1 MRSPPTLSDLPG
13 PSDLP
18 NLSDPP
24 SLSDLIVHNSD
35 FGLLV
40 IDRDERVVVWN
51 RWLAVHSGIEE
62 SAALGQPLKALW
74 PTLAN
79 TRVRQAIDDALHHG
93 RAGFISHAFNPMPF
107 PLRALAGD
115 GFGDP
120 IDQLVLVRALDLAD
134 GQRHCLVQI
143 ENISSAV
150 RRERHLRGQIREL
163 QETKA
168 RLEQQ
173 GRDLEEMT
181 LRLRSARDE
190 AERANRAKSEFLAN
204 MSHELRTP
212 LNAIIG
218 FSEML
223 ESGYGGIL
231 SERQASY
238 TKDIHDSGQHLLQ
251 IINNVLDMS
260 KVEAGQY
267 QLFETAV
274 DLRDVARAAISIV
287 GSRARERGLLLE
299 LVTEPTLPVVMA
311 DERTLRQVLL
321 NLLSNAVKFTHGG
334 GTVVVSGGIQSDG
347 TAKICV
353 RDTGIGIAPE
363 ALELVMEPFRQANGS
378 FSREYEGTG
387 LGLTISKNFIELHGG
402 RLTIESTLGAG
413 TTVTVVLP
421 SFRVLRPA

>member
-1 MRSPPTLSDLPG
+1 MPSPAAPCCPPDLS
-13 PSDLP
+13 S
-18 NLSDPP
+18 
-24 SLSDLIVHNSD
+24 LIVHNSD

-40 IDRDERVVVWN
+40 LDRDEKVVVWN
-51 RWLAVHSGIEE
+51 RWLAVHSGIDETV
-62 SAALGQPLKALW
+62 AQGQALTALW
-74 PTLAN
+74 PALAN
-79 TRVRQAIDDALHHG
+79 TRVAHAVAEALHHG

-120 IDQLVLVRALDLAD
+120 IDQLVLVRALDSAD
-134 GQRHCLVQI
+134 GQRLCLVQI

-150 RRERHLRGQIREL
+150 RREKHLRGQIREL

-173 GRDLEEMT
+173 GRDMEEMT
-181 LRLRSARDE
+181 RRLRSARDE

-223 ESGYGGIL
+223 ESGYGGTL

-267 QLFETAV
+267 QLYETAV
-274 DLRDVARAAISIV
+274 DLRDVARASIAILS
-287 GSRARERGLLLE
+287 GRAREQGLTLE
-299 LVTEPTLPVVMA
+299 LAIDSTLPCVMA

-321 NLLSNAVKFTHGG
+321 NLLSNAVKFTRGG
-334 GTVVVSGGIQSDG
+334 GRVTVTGGVQQDG
-347 TAKICV
+347 DLAIHV
-353 RDTGIGIAPE
+353 GDTGIGIAPE
-363 ALELVMEPFRQANGS
+363 ALDFVMEPFRQANGS

-402 RLTIESTLGAG
+402 KRAIESEVGVG
-413 TTVTVVLP
+413 TTVSVILP
-421 SFRVLRPA
+421 AFRVLHPA

>member
-1 MRSPPTLSDLPG
+1 MSSPAAPCCSPDLSG
-13 PSDLP
+13 
-18 NLSDPP
+18 
-24 SLSDLIVHNSD
+24 LIVHNSD

-40 IDRDERVVVWN
+40 LDRDEKVVVWN
-51 RWLAVHSGIEE
+51 RWLAVHSGIDE
-62 SAALGQPLKALW
+62 AAAQGRALTALW
-74 PTLAN
+74 PGLAN
-79 TRVRQAIDDALHHG
+79 TRVAHAVAEALYHG

-120 IDQLVLVRALDLAD
+120 IDQLVLVRALDSAD
-134 GQRHCLVQI
+134 GQRLCLVQI

-150 RRERHLRGQIREL
+150 RREKHLRGQIREL

-173 GRDLEEMT
+173 GRDMEEMT
-181 LRLRSARDE
+181 RRLRSARDE

-223 ESGYGGIL
+223 ESGYGGAL

-267 QLFETAV
+267 QLYETAV
-274 DLRDVARAAISIV
+274 DLRDVTRASIAILS
-287 GSRARERGLLLE
+287 GRAREQGLSLE
-299 LVTEPTLPVVMA
+299 LAIDPTLPCVMA

-321 NLLSNAVKFTHGG
+321 NLLSNAVKFTPHGG
-334 GTVVVSGGIQSDG
+334 RVTVTGSVQPSGDLALHVQ
-347 TAKICV
+347 
-353 RDTGIGIAPE
+353 DTGIGIAAE
-363 ALELVMEPFRQANGS
+363 ALDLVMEPFRQANGS

-387 LGLTISKNFIELHGG
+387 LGLTISKNFVELHGG
-402 RLTIESTLGAG
+402 KLAIESEVGVG
-413 TTVTVVLP
+413 TTVSVILP
-421 SFRVLRPA
+421 AFRVMHPA

>member
-1 MRSPPTLSDLPG
+1 MSSPAAPSGLPDLSG
-13 PSDLP
+13 
-18 NLSDPP
+18 
-24 SLSDLIVHNSD
+24 LIVHSSD

-40 IDRDERVVVWN
+40 LDRNERVVVWN
-51 RWLAVHSGIEE
+51 RWLAVHSGIDE
-62 SAALGQPLKALW
+62 STAQGQALTALW
-74 PTLAN
+74 PGLAN
-79 TRVRQAIDDALHHG
+79 TRVAHAIAEALHHG

-107 PLRALAGD
+107 PLRAIAGD

-120 IDQLVLVRALDLAD
+120 IDQLVLVRALDSAD
-134 GQRHCLVQI
+134 GQRLCLVQI

-150 RRERHLRGQIREL
+150 RREKHLRGQIREL

-173 GRDLEEMT
+173 GRDMEEMT
-181 LRLRSARDE
+181 RRLRSARDE

-223 ESGYGGIL
+223 ESGYGGAL

-267 QLFETAV
+267 QLYETAV
-274 DLRDVARAAISIV
+274 DLRDVARASISILS
-287 GSRARERGLLLE
+287 GRAREQGLSLE
-299 LVTEPTLPVVMA
+299 LAIDPTLPCVMA

-321 NLLSNAVKFTHGG
+321 NLLSNAVKFTPNGG
-334 GTVVVSGGIQSDG
+334 RVTVTGSVQPSGDLAIHVQ
-347 TAKICV
+347 
-353 RDTGIGIAPE
+353 DTGIGIAAE
-363 ALELVMEPFRQANGS
+363 ALDLVMEPFRQANGS

-387 LGLTISKNFIELHGG
+387 LGLTISKNFVELHGG
-402 RLTIESTLGAG
+402 KLAIESEVGVG
-413 TTVTVVLP
+413 TTVSVILP
-421 SFRVLRPA
+421 AFRVMHPA

>member
-1 MRSPPTLSDLPG
+1 MSSPAAPCCPPDLS
-13 PSDLP
+13 S
-18 NLSDPP
+18 
-24 SLSDLIVHNSD
+24 LIVHNSD

-40 IDRDERVVVWN
+40 LDRDEKVVVWN
-51 RWLAVHSGIEE
+51 RWLAVHSGIDET
-62 SAALGQPLKALW
+62 AAQGQALTALW
-74 PTLAN
+74 PGLAN
-79 TRVRQAIDDALHHG
+79 TRVAHAVAEALHHG

-120 IDQLVLVRALDLAD
+120 IDQLVLVRALDSAD
-134 GQRHCLVQI
+134 GQRLCLVQI

-173 GRDLEEMT
+173 GRDMEEMT

-223 ESGYGGIL
+223 ESGYGGAL

-267 QLFETAV
+267 QLYETAV
-274 DLRDVARAAISIV
+274 DLRDVARASIAILS
-287 GSRARERGLLLE
+287 GRAREQGLSLE
-299 LVTEPTLPVVMA
+299 LAIDPTLPCVMA

-321 NLLSNAVKFTHGG
+321 NLLSNAVKFTPHGG
-334 GTVVVSGGIQSDG
+334 RVTVTGSVQPNGDLALHVQ
-347 TAKICV
+347 
-353 RDTGIGIAPE
+353 DTGIGIAAE
-363 ALELVMEPFRQANGS
+363 ALDLVMEPFRQANGS

-387 LGLTISKNFIELHGG
+387 LGLTISKNFVELHGG
-402 RLTIESTLGAG
+402 RLAIESEVGVG
-413 TTVTVVLP
+413 TMVSVILP
-421 SFRVLRPA
+421 AFRVMHPA

>member
-1 MRSPPTLSDLPG
+1 MSIPPGLSDQ
-13 PSDLP
+13 
-18 NLSDPP
+18 
-24 SLSDLIVHNSD
+24 IVHNSD
-35 FGLLV
+35 IGLLV

-51 RWLAVHSGIEE
+51 RWLAVHSGIPEVM
-62 SAALGQPLKALW
+62 ALGAPLTGLW
-74 PTLAN
+74 PTIAN
-79 TRVRQAIDDALHHG
+79 SRAHQAIREALEHG

-107 PLRALAGD
+107 PLHGLAGD
-115 GFGDP
+115 RFGDP
-120 IDQLVLVRALDLAD
+120 IDQLVLVRALDSEH
-134 GQRHCLVQI
+134 GERRCLIQI

-150 RRERHLRGQIREL
+150 RREKHLRAQIREL

-173 GRDLEEMT
+173 GRDLEEMAR
-181 LRLRSARDE
+181 RLRSARDD
-190 AERANRAKSEFLAN
+190 AERANRAKTEFLAN

-223 ESGYGGIL
+223 ESGYGGTL

-238 TKDIHDSGQHLLQ
+238 TRDIHESGQHLLQ

-274 DLRDVARAAISIV
+274 DIGDVARTALSIV
-287 GSRARERGLLLE
+287 GGQARDRGLSLE
-299 LVTEPTLPVVMA
+299 TRLAADLPVVMA

-321 NLLSNAVKFTHGG
+321 NLLSNAVKFTHPGG
-334 GTVVVSGGIQSDG
+334 RITLSGGMNAEGDIEVHVG
-347 TAKICV
+347 
-353 RDTGIGIAPE
+353 DTGIGIPPE
-363 ALELVMEPFRQANGS
+363 ALDLVMEPFQQANGS

-402 RLTIESTLGAG
+402 RLTIASEVGVG
-413 TTVTVVLP
+413 TVVTVLLP
-421 SFRVLRPA
+421 KFRVLSDTGE

>member
-1 MRSPPTLSDLPG
+1 MSTPPNSSISPG
-13 PSDLP
+13 
-18 NLSDPP
+18 
-24 SLSDLIVHNSD
+24 LSDLIVHNSD

-40 IDRDERVVVWN
+40 LDRDERVVVWN

-62 SAALGQPLKALW
+62 TAALGQSLTALW

-79 TRVRQAIDDALHHG
+79 TRVAQAINEALRHG

-107 PLRALAGD
+107 PLRSLAGD
-115 GFGDP
+115 GFGDA
-120 IDQLVLVRALDLAD
+120 IDQLVLVRALDSAD
-134 GQRHCLVQI
+134 GQRLCLVQI

-181 LRLRSARDE
+181 RRLRSARDE

-223 ESGYGGIL
+223 ESGYGGTL

-267 QLFETAV
+267 QLYETAV
-274 DLRDVARAAISIV
+274 DLRDVARASIAIL
-287 GSRARERGLLLE
+287 GGRAREQGLSLE
-299 LVTEPTLPVVMA
+299 LAIDGTLPCVMA

-321 NLLSNAVKFTHGG
+321 NLLSNAVKFTHSG
-334 GTVVVSGGIQSDG
+334 GTVKVWGGVQLDGDIALHVS
-347 TAKICV
+347 
-353 RDTGIGIAPE
+353 DTGIGIAPE
-363 ALELVMEPFRQANGS
+363 SLELVMEPFRQANGS

-402 RLTIESTLGAG
+402 KLTIESEVGVG
-413 TTVTVVLP
+413 TTVSVVLP
-421 SFRVLRPA
+421 AFRVMRPV

>member
-1 MRSPPTLSDLPG
+1 MSIPPG
-13 PSDLP
+13 
-18 NLSDPP
+18 
-24 SLSDLIVHNSD
+24 LSDLIVHNSD
-35 FGLLV
+35 IGLLV

-51 RWLAVHSGIEE
+51 RWLAVHSGIPE
-62 SAALGQPLKALW
+62 ATALGAKLTGLW
-74 PTLAN
+74 PTIAKS
-79 TRVRQAIDDALHHG
+79 RAHQAIREALEHG

-107 PLRALAGD
+107 PLHGLAGD
-115 GFGDP
+115 RFGDP
-120 IDQLVLVRALDLAD
+120 IDQLVLVRALDSE
-134 GQRHCLVQI
+134 GGERRCLIQI

-150 RRERHLRGQIREL
+150 RREKHLRAQIREL

-173 GRDLEEMT
+173 GRDLEEMAR
-181 LRLRSARDE
+181 RLRSARDD
-190 AERANRAKSEFLAN
+190 AERANRAKTEFLAN

-223 ESGYGGIL
+223 ESGYGGSL

-238 TKDIHDSGQHLLQ
+238 TRDIHESGQHLLQ

-274 DLRDVARAAISIV
+274 DIGDVTRTALSIV
-287 GSRARERGLLLE
+287 GGQARDRGLSLE
-299 LVTEPTLPVVMA
+299 MRLAADLPMVMA

-321 NLLSNAVKFTHGG
+321 NLLSNAVKFTHPGG
-334 GTVVVSGGIQSDG
+334 RITLSGGMNAEGDVEVHVG
-347 TAKICV
+347 
-353 RDTGIGIAPE
+353 DTGIGIPPE
-363 ALELVMEPFRQANGS
+363 ALEMVMEPFQQANGS

-402 RLTIESTLGAG
+402 RLTIASEVGVG
-413 TTVTVVLP
+413 TVVTVLLP
-421 SFRVLRPA
+421 KFRVLSDAGE

>member
-1 MRSPPTLSDLPG
+1 MSFPSTLYGHPDLSG
-13 PSDLP
+13 
-18 NLSDPP
+18 
-24 SLSDLIVHNSD
+24 LIVHNSD

-40 IDRDERVVVWN
+40 LDREEKVVVWN
-51 RWLAVHSGIEE
+51 RWLAVHSGIGEE
-62 SAALGQPLKALW
+62 EAHGRKLTSLW
-74 PTLAN
+74 PTLTN
-79 TRVRQAIDDALHHG
+79 TRVAHAITEALCHG
-93 RAGFISHAFNPMPF
+93 RAGFISHAFNLMPF

-120 IDQLVLVRALDLAD
+120 IDQLVLVRALDSAD
-134 GQRHCLVQI
+134 GRRLCLVQI

-150 RRERHLRGQIREL
+150 RREKHLRGQIREL

-173 GRDLEEMT
+173 GRDMEEMT
-181 LRLRSARDE
+181 RRLRSARDE

-223 ESGYGGIL
+223 ESGYGGTL

-267 QLFETAV
+267 QLYETAV
-274 DLRDVARAAISIV
+274 DLRDVARASIAILS
-287 GSRARERGLLLE
+287 GRAREQGLTLE
-299 LVTEPTLPVVMA
+299 LAIDSTLPCVMA

-321 NLLSNAVKFTHGG
+321 NLLSNAVKFTRGG
-334 GTVVVSGGIQSDG
+334 GTVTVTGGVQQDG
-347 TAKICV
+347 DLVINV
-353 RDTGIGIAPE
+353 GDTGIGIAPE
-363 ALELVMEPFRQANGS
+363 ALDLVMEPFRQANGS

-402 RLTIESTLGAG
+402 KLAIESEVGVG
-413 TTVTVVLP
+413 TTVSVILP
-421 SFRVLRPA
+421 AFRVLHPA

>member
-1 MRSPPTLSDLPG
+1 MSSPAAPSGIPDLSG
-13 PSDLP
+13 
-18 NLSDPP
+18 
-24 SLSDLIVHNSD
+24 LIVQSSD

-40 IDRDERVVVWN
+40 LDRDENVVVWN
-51 RWLAVHSGIEE
+51 RWLAVHSGIDET
-62 SAALGQPLKALW
+62 AAQGQPLTALW
-74 PTLAN
+74 PALTN
-79 TRVRQAIDDALHHG
+79 TRVAHAIAEALHHG

-120 IDQLVLVRALDLAD
+120 IDQLVLVRALDSAD
-134 GQRHCLVQI
+134 GQRLCLVQI

-173 GRDLEEMT
+173 GRDMEEMT
-181 LRLRSARDE
+181 RRLRSARDE

-223 ESGYGGIL
+223 ESGYGGAL

-267 QLFETAV
+267 QLYEAAV
-274 DLRDVARAAISIV
+274 DLRDVARASIAILS
-287 GSRARERGLLLE
+287 GRAREQGLSLE
-299 LVTEPTLPVVMA
+299 LAIDPALPCVMA

-321 NLLSNAVKFTHGG
+321 NLLSNAVKFTPHGG
-334 GTVVVSGGIQSDG
+334 RVTVTGS
-347 TAKICV
+347 V
-353 RDTGIGIAPE
+353 RPNGDLALHVQDTGIGIAAE
-363 ALELVMEPFRQANGS
+363 ALDLVMEPFRQANGS

-387 LGLTISKNFIELHGG
+387 LGLTISKNFVELHGG
-402 RLTIESTLGAG
+402 KLAIESEVGAG
-413 TTVTVVLP
+413 TTVSVILP
-421 SFRVLRPA
+421 AFRVMHPA

>member
-1 MRSPPTLSDLPG
+1 MPSPAAPCCPPDLS
-13 PSDLP
+13 S
-18 NLSDPP
+18 
-24 SLSDLIVHNSD
+24 LIVHNSD

-40 IDRDERVVVWN
+40 LDRDEKVVVWN
-51 RWLAVHSGIEE
+51 RWLAVHSGIDET
-62 SAALGQPLKALW
+62 AAQGQALTALW
-74 PTLAN
+74 PALAN
-79 TRVRQAIDDALHHG
+79 TRVAHAVAEALHHG

-120 IDQLVLVRALDLAD
+120 IDQLVLVRALDSAD
-134 GQRHCLVQI
+134 GQRLCLVQI

-150 RRERHLRGQIREL
+150 RREKHLRGQIREL

-173 GRDLEEMT
+173 GRDMEEMT
-181 LRLRSARDE
+181 RRLRSARDE

-223 ESGYGGIL
+223 ESGYGGAL

-267 QLFETAV
+267 QLYETAV
-274 DLRDVARAAISIV
+274 DLRDVTRASIAILS
-287 GSRARERGLLLE
+287 GRAREQGLSLE
-299 LVTEPTLPVVMA
+299 LAIDPTLPCVMA

-321 NLLSNAVKFTHGG
+321 NLLSNAVKFTPHGG
-334 GTVVVSGGIQSDG
+334 RITVTGSVQPNGDLALHVQ
-347 TAKICV
+347 
-353 RDTGIGIAPE
+353 DTGIGIAAE
-363 ALELVMEPFRQANGS
+363 ALDLVMEPFRQANGS

-387 LGLTISKNFIELHGG
+387 LGLTISKNFVELHGG
-402 RLTIESTLGAG
+402 RLAIESEVGVG
-413 TTVTVVLP
+413 TTVSVILP
-421 SFRVLRPA
+421 TFRVMHPA

>member
-1 MRSPPTLSDLPG
+1 MSIPPG
-13 PSDLP
+13 
-18 NLSDPP
+18 
-24 SLSDLIVHNSD
+24 LSDLIVHNSD
-35 FGLLV
+35 IGLLV

-51 RWLAVHSGIEE
+51 RWLAVHSGIAE
-62 SAALGQPLKALW
+62 ATALGAPLTGLW
-74 PTLAN
+74 PVIAGS
-79 TRVRQAIDDALHHG
+79 RAHMAIREALEHG

-107 PLRALAGD
+107 PLHGLAGD
-115 GFGDP
+115 RFGDP
-120 IDQLVLVRALDLAD
+120 IDQLVLVRALDSED
-134 GQRHCLVQI
+134 GERRCLIQI

-150 RRERHLRGQIREL
+150 RREKHLRGQIREL
-163 QETKA
+163 QETKT

-173 GRDLEEMT
+173 GRDLEEMAR
-181 LRLRSARDE
+181 RLRTARDE

-223 ESGYGGIL
+223 ESGYGGSL

-238 TKDIHDSGQHLLQ
+238 TRDIHESGQHLLQ

-274 DLRDVARAAISIV
+274 DIREVARTALSIV
-287 GSRARERGLLLE
+287 GGQARDRGLSLE
-299 LVTEPTLPVVMA
+299 MDMAADLPMVMA

-321 NLLSNAVKFTHGG
+321 NLLSNAVKFTHSGG
-334 GTVVVSGGIQSDG
+334 RITLAGTV
-347 TAKICV
+347 TANGDV
-353 RDTGIGIAPE
+353 EVHVGDTGIGIPPE
-363 ALELVMEPFRQANGS
+363 SLDLVMEPFQQANGS

-402 RLTIESTLGAG
+402 RLSIASEVGVG
-413 TTVTVVLP
+413 TSVTVLLP
-421 SFRVLRPA
+421 KFRVLSDAGE

>member
-1 MRSPPTLSDLPG
+1 MSSPATPSGLPDLSG
-13 PSDLP
+13 
-18 NLSDPP
+18 
-24 SLSDLIVHNSD
+24 LIVHSSD

-40 IDRDERVVVWN
+40 LDRNEKVVVWN
-51 RWLAVHSGIEE
+51 RWLAVHSGIDE
-62 SAALGQPLKALW
+62 SAAQGQALTALW
-74 PTLAN
+74 PGLAN
-79 TRVRQAIDDALHHG
+79 TRVAHAIAEALHHG

-120 IDQLVLVRALDLAD
+120 IDQLVLVRALDSAD
-134 GQRHCLVQI
+134 GRRLCLVQI

-173 GRDLEEMT
+173 GRDMEEMT
-181 LRLRSARDE
+181 RRLRSARDE

-223 ESGYGGIL
+223 ESGYGGAL

-267 QLFETAV
+267 QLYETAV
-274 DLRDVARAAISIV
+274 DLRDVARASISILS
-287 GSRARERGLLLE
+287 GRAREQGLSLE
-299 LVTEPTLPVVMA
+299 LAINSKLPCVMA

-321 NLLSNAVKFTHGG
+321 NLLSNAVKFTPHGG
-334 GTVVVSGGIQSDG
+334 RVTVTGSIQPNGDL
-347 TAKICV
+347 AIHV
-353 RDTGIGIAPE
+353 QDTGIGIAAE
-363 ALELVMEPFRQANGS
+363 ALDLVMEPFRQANGS

-387 LGLTISKNFIELHGG
+387 LGLTISKNFVELHGG
-402 RLTIESTLGAG
+402 KLAIESEVGVG
-413 TTVTVVLP
+413 TTVSVILP
-421 SFRVLRPA
+421 ALRVMHPA

>member
-1 MRSPPTLSDLPG
+1 MSSIPTHSGPPG
-13 PSDLP
+13 
-18 NLSDPP
+18 
-24 SLSDLIVHNSD
+24 LSDLIVHNSD

-40 IDRDERVVVWN
+40 LDRDEKVVVWN

-62 SAALGQPLKALW
+62 RAAIDRPLTELW
-74 PTLAN
+74 PALAK
-79 TRVRQAIDDALHHG
+79 TRVRLAIKEALQHG

-107 PLRALAGD
+107 PLRLLAGD
-115 GFGDP
+115 GFGEP
-120 IDQLVLVRALDLAD
+120 IDQLVLVRALDSVN
-134 GQRHCLVQI
+134 GERHCLVQI

-181 LRLRSARDE
+181 RRLRSARDE

-223 ESGYGGIL
+223 ESGYGGTL

-267 QLFETAV
+267 QLYETAV
-274 DLRDVARAAISIV
+274 DLRDVARSSIAIV
-287 GSRARERGLLLE
+287 AGRAREQGLSLE
-299 LVTEPTLPVVMA
+299 LEIDGSLPCVMA

-321 NLLSNAVKFTHGG
+321 NLLSNAVKFTHNG
-334 GTVVVSGGIQSDG
+334 GTVTVKGGVQPDGDLAVDVS
-347 TAKICV
+347 
-353 RDTGIGIAPE
+353 DTGIGIAPE

-402 RLTIESTLGAG
+402 KLTIESEVGVG
-413 TTVTVVLP
+413 TTVSVVLP
-421 SFRVLRPA
+421 AFRVLRPV

>member
-1 MRSPPTLSDLPG
+1 MSSPAAPSGLPDLSG
-13 PSDLP
+13 
-18 NLSDPP
+18 
-24 SLSDLIVHNSD
+24 LIVHSSD

-40 IDRDERVVVWN
+40 LDRDEKVVVWN
-51 RWLAVHSGIEE
+51 RWLAVHSGIDET
-62 SAALGQPLKALW
+62 AAQGKVLTALW
-74 PTLAN
+74 PGLTN
-79 TRVRQAIDDALHHG
+79 TRVAHAIAEALHHG

-120 IDQLVLVRALDLAD
+120 IDQLVLVRALDSAD
-134 GQRHCLVQI
+134 GRRLCLVQI

-173 GRDLEEMT
+173 GRDMEEMT
-181 LRLRSARDE
+181 RRLRSARDE

-223 ESGYGGIL
+223 ESGYGGAL

-267 QLFETAV
+267 QLYETAV
-274 DLRDVARAAISIV
+274 DLRDVARASIAILS
-287 GSRARERGLLLE
+287 GRAREQGLSLE
-299 LVTEPTLPVVMA
+299 LAIDPKLPCVMA

-321 NLLSNAVKFTHGG
+321 NLLSNAVKFTPHGG
-334 GTVVVSGGIQSDG
+334 RVTVTGSVQPNGDLALHVQ
-347 TAKICV
+347 
-353 RDTGIGIAPE
+353 DTGIGIAAE
-363 ALELVMEPFRQANGS
+363 ALDLVMEPFRQANGS

-387 LGLTISKNFIELHGG
+387 LGLTISKNFVELHGG
-402 RLTIESTLGAG
+402 KLAIESEVGAG
-413 TTVTVVLP
+413 TTVSVILP
-421 SFRVLRPA
+421 AFRVMHPA

>member
-1 MRSPPTLSDLPG
+1 MSSPAAPSGLPDLSG
-13 PSDLP
+13 
-18 NLSDPP
+18 
-24 SLSDLIVHNSD
+24 LIVHSSD

-40 IDRDERVVVWN
+40 LDRNERVVVWN
-51 RWLAVHSGIEE
+51 RWLAVHSGIDE
-62 SAALGQPLKALW
+62 STAQGQALTALW
-74 PTLAN
+74 PGLAN
-79 TRVRQAIDDALHHG
+79 TRVAHAIAEALHHG

-107 PLRALAGD
+107 PLRAIAGD

-120 IDQLVLVRALDLAD
+120 IDQLVLVRALDSAD
-134 GQRHCLVQI
+134 GQRLCLVQI

-150 RRERHLRGQIREL
+150 RREKHLRGQIREL

-173 GRDLEEMT
+173 GRDMEEMT
-181 LRLRSARDE
+181 RRLRSARDE

-223 ESGYGGIL
+223 ESGYGGAL

-267 QLFETAV
+267 QLYETAV
-274 DLRDVARAAISIV
+274 DLRDVARASISILS
-287 GSRARERGLLLE
+287 GRAREQGLSLE
-299 LVTEPTLPVVMA
+299 LAIDPTLPCVMA

-321 NLLSNAVKFTHGG
+321 NLLSNAVKFTPNGG
-334 GTVVVSGGIQSDG
+334 RVTVTGSVQPNGDLAIHVQ
-347 TAKICV
+347 
-353 RDTGIGIAPE
+353 DTGIGIAAE
-363 ALELVMEPFRQANGS
+363 ALDLVMEPFRQANGS

-387 LGLTISKNFIELHGG
+387 LGLTISKNFVELHGG
-402 RLTIESTLGAG
+402 KLAIESEVGVG
-413 TTVTVVLP
+413 TTVSVILP
-421 SFRVLRPA
+421 AFRVMHPA

>member
-1 MRSPPTLSDLPG
+1 MSSPAAPSGIPDLSG
-13 PSDLP
+13 
-18 NLSDPP
+18 
-24 SLSDLIVHNSD
+24 LIVQSSD

-40 IDRDERVVVWN
+40 LDRDENVVVWN
-51 RWLAVHSGIEE
+51 RWLAVHSGIDET
-62 SAALGQPLKALW
+62 AAQGQALTALW
-74 PTLAN
+74 PALTN
-79 TRVRQAIDDALHHG
+79 TRVAHAIAEALHHG

-120 IDQLVLVRALDLAD
+120 IDQLVLVRALDSAD
-134 GQRHCLVQI
+134 GQRLCLVQI

-173 GRDLEEMT
+173 GRDMEEMT
-181 LRLRSARDE
+181 RRLRSARDE

-223 ESGYGGIL
+223 ESGYGGAL

-267 QLFETAV
+267 QLYEAAV
-274 DLRDVARAAISIV
+274 DLRDVARASIAILS
-287 GSRARERGLLLE
+287 GRAREQGLSLE
-299 LVTEPTLPVVMA
+299 LAIDPALPCVMA

-321 NLLSNAVKFTHGG
+321 NLLSNAVKFTPHGG
-334 GTVVVSGGIQSDG
+334 RVTVTGS
-347 TAKICV
+347 V
-353 RDTGIGIAPE
+353 RPNGDLALHVQDTGIGIAAE
-363 ALELVMEPFRQANGS
+363 ALDLVMEPFRQANGS

-387 LGLTISKNFIELHGG
+387 LGLTISKNFVELHGG
-402 RLTIESTLGAG
+402 KLAIESEVGAG
-413 TTVTVVLP
+413 TTVSVILP
-421 SFRVLRPA
+421 AFRVMHPA

>member
-1 MRSPPTLSDLPG
+1 MSTPPT
-13 PSDLP
+13 PSGSP
-18 NLSDPP
+18 C
-24 SLSDLIVHNSD
+24 LSDLIVHNSD

-40 IDRDERVVVWN
+40 VDRDERVVVWN

-62 SAALGQPLKALW
+62 TAALGQSLTALW
-74 PTLAN
+74 PSLAG
-79 TRVRQAIDDALHHG
+79 TRVAHAIHEALRHG

-107 PLRALAGD
+107 PLRSLAGD
-115 GFGDP
+115 GFGDA
-120 IDQLVLVRALDLAD
+120 IDQLVLVRALDSAD
-134 GQRHCLVQI
+134 GQRLCLVQI

-181 LRLRSARDE
+181 RRLRSARDE

-223 ESGYGGIL
+223 ESCYGGTL

-267 QLFETAV
+267 QLYETAV
-274 DLRDVARAAISIV
+274 DLRDVARASIAIL
-287 GSRARERGLLLE
+287 GGRAREQGLSLE
-299 LVTEPTLPVVMA
+299 LAIDGTLPCVMA

-321 NLLSNAVKFTHGG
+321 NLLSNAVKFTRTG
-334 GTVVVSGGIQSDG
+334 GTVRIWGNVEPNGDIALHVS
-347 TAKICV
+347 
-353 RDTGIGIAPE
+353 DTGIGIAQE
-363 ALELVMEPFRQANGS
+363 SLELVMEPFRQANGS

-402 RLTIESTLGAG
+402 KLTIESEVGVG
-413 TTVTVVLP
+413 TTISVILP
-421 SFRVLRPA
+421 AFRVMRPI

>member
-1 MRSPPTLSDLPG
+1 MSSPAAPCCPPDLSG
-13 PSDLP
+13 
-18 NLSDPP
+18 
-24 SLSDLIVHNSD
+24 LIVHNSD

-40 IDRDERVVVWN
+40 LDRDEKVVVWN
-51 RWLAVHSGIEE
+51 RWLAVHSGIDE
-62 SAALGQPLKALW
+62 AAAQGQALTALW
-74 PTLAN
+74 PALAN
-79 TRVRQAIDDALHHG
+79 TRVAHAVAEALHHG

-120 IDQLVLVRALDLAD
+120 IDQLVLVRALDSAD
-134 GQRHCLVQI
+134 GQRLCLVQI

-150 RRERHLRGQIREL
+150 RREKHLRGQIREL

-173 GRDLEEMT
+173 GRDMEEMT
-181 LRLRSARDE
+181 RRLRSARDE

-223 ESGYGGIL
+223 ESGYGGAL

-267 QLFETAV
+267 QLYETAV
-274 DLRDVARAAISIV
+274 DLRDVARASIAILS
-287 GSRARERGLLLE
+287 GRAREQGLSLE
-299 LVTEPTLPVVMA
+299 LAIDPTLPCVMA

-321 NLLSNAVKFTHGG
+321 NLLSNAVKFTPHGG
-334 GTVVVSGGIQSDG
+334 RVTVTGSVQPSGDLALHVQ
-347 TAKICV
+347 
-353 RDTGIGIAPE
+353 DTGIGIAAE
-363 ALELVMEPFRQANGS
+363 ALDLVMEPFRQANGS

-387 LGLTISKNFIELHGG
+387 LGLTISKNFVELHGG
-402 RLTIESTLGAG
+402 KLAIESEVGVG
-413 TTVTVVLP
+413 TTVSVILP
-421 SFRVLRPA
+421 AFRVMHPA

>member
-1 MRSPPTLSDLPG
+1 MSVTSNPSVPPC
-13 PSDLP
+13 
-18 NLSDPP
+18 
-24 SLSDLIVHNSD
+24 LSDLIVHNSD

-62 SAALGQPLKALW
+62 TAALGQPLTALW
-74 PTLAN
+74 PKLAN
-79 TRVRQAIDDALHHG
+79 TRVAQAIEEALRHG

-120 IDQLVLVRALDLAD
+120 IDQLVLVRALDSAS
-134 GQRHCLVQI
+134 GERHCLVQI

-181 LRLRSARDE
+181 RRLRSARDE

-223 ESGYGGIL
+223 ESGYGGTL

-267 QLFETAV
+267 QLYETAV
-274 DLRDVARAAISIV
+274 DLRDVARASIAIIS
-287 GSRARERGLLLE
+287 GRAREQGLSLE
-299 LVTEPTLPVVMA
+299 LAINGSLPCVMA

-321 NLLSNAVKFTHGG
+321 NLISNAVKFTHTG
-334 GTVVVSGGIQSDG
+334 GTVTVTGGVQPDG
-347 TAKICV
+347 DIALHV
-353 RDTGIGIAPE
+353 RDTGIGIAQE
-363 ALELVMEPFRQANGS
+363 SLELVMEPFRQANGS

-402 RLTIESTLGAG
+402 KLTIESEVGVG
-413 TTVTVVLP
+413 TTVSVVLP
-421 SFRVLRPA
+421 AFRVLRSV

>member
-1 MRSPPTLSDLPG
+1 MEPLAGCPFRYRGDGGAGPPRDGALAHTGQYAGRPGDQGSIAPWARRFHLPCLQSD
-13 PSDLP
+13 
-18 NLSDPP
+18 
-24 SLSDLIVHNSD
+24 
-35 FGLLV
+35 
-40 IDRDERVVVWN
+40 
-51 RWLAVHSGIEE
+51 
-62 SAALGQPLKALW
+62 
-74 PTLAN
+74 
-79 TRVRQAIDDALHHG
+79 AI
-93 RAGFISHAFNPMPF
+93 PV
-107 PLRALAGD
+107 RALAGD

-120 IDQLVLVRALDLAD
+120 IDQLVLVRALDSAD

-181 LRLRSARDE
+181 RRLRSARDE

-223 ESGYGGIL
+223 ESGYGGAL

-267 QLFETAV
+267 QLYETAV
-274 DLRDVARAAISIV
+274 DLHDVARASIAIL
-287 GSRARERGLLLE
+287 GGRARNRGFLWNWRSTAPCPASWWMTHAASGAPQPAFQCGE
-299 LVTEPTLPVVMA
+299 VHSQW
-311 DERTLRQVLL
+311 RQG
-321 NLLSNAVKFTHGG
+321 HGFG
-334 GTVVVSGGIQSDG
+334 W
-347 TAKICV
+347 C
-353 RDTGIGIAPE
+353 
-363 ALELVMEPFRQANGS
+363 
-378 FSREYEGTG
+378 
-387 LGLTISKNFIELHGG
+387 
-402 RLTIESTLGAG
+402 STRWRYCDPCQRHRYRHRAG
-413 TTVTVVLP
+413 V
-421 SFRVLRPA
+421 A

>member
-1 MRSPPTLSDLPG
+1 MSSPAAPCCPPDLS
-13 PSDLP
+13 S
-18 NLSDPP
+18 
-24 SLSDLIVHNSD
+24 LIVHNSD

-40 IDRDERVVVWN
+40 LDRDEKVVVWN
-51 RWLAVHSGIEE
+51 RWLAVHSGIDET
-62 SAALGQPLKALW
+62 AAQGQALTALW
-74 PTLAN
+74 PGLAN
-79 TRVRQAIDDALHHG
+79 TRVAHAVAEALHHG

-120 IDQLVLVRALDLAD
+120 IDQLVLVRALDSAD
-134 GQRHCLVQI
+134 GQRLCLVQI

-173 GRDLEEMT
+173 GRDMEEMT
-181 LRLRSARDE
+181 RRLRSARDE

-223 ESGYGGIL
+223 ESGYGGAL

-267 QLFETAV
+267 QLYETAV
-274 DLRDVARAAISIV
+274 DLRDVARASIAILS
-287 GSRARERGLLLE
+287 GRAREQGLSLE
-299 LVTEPTLPVVMA
+299 LAIDPTLPCVMA

-321 NLLSNAVKFTHGG
+321 NLLSNAVKFTPHGG
-334 GTVVVSGGIQSDG
+334 RVTVTGSVQPNGDLALHVQ
-347 TAKICV
+347 
-353 RDTGIGIAPE
+353 DTGIGIAAE
-363 ALELVMEPFRQANGS
+363 ALDLVMEPFRQANGS

-387 LGLTISKNFIELHGG
+387 LGLTISKNFVELHGG
-402 RLTIESTLGAG
+402 RLAIESEVGVG
-413 TTVTVVLP
+413 TMVSVILP
-421 SFRVLRPA
+421 AFRVMHPA